1 MPTSKRR
8 RKESGSAPTAA
19 VFGCVALSMLGAPE
33 RARAAADSAAA
44 LGLEEVVVTAR
55 KREENLQTAPVSVT
69 AFTAAALERQGIDTL
84 VDLGSHVANLSMI
97 SGQGGGATQTQVSIR
112 GVGQSDF
119 ILTSDQS
126 VGVYVDGVY
135 FPRSMGAALD
145 LVDIERIEVLRG
157 PQGTLFGRNTTA
169 GAIQVI
175 STPPRN
181 DFAAKAELTTG
192 SFERLDFKGSLNL
205 PLGERVSSRV
215 SVASL
220 NQEGYGERFFDGVD
234 GADTDV
240 LAARAALR
248 AQLTD
253 SLQADLIVDYS
264 RKRGNGGLERLVG
277 IDPTDPNL
285 AFYNSF
291 LTSQGLP
298 PADERFITQ
307 DVHDTWAGSRNRDD
321 NEIGGASLT
330 LDWSGDALRFKSIT
344 AWRTLEVQS
353 GYDFDGTPYPLA
365 EQILNLEQ
373 EQISQ
378 ELQLAGDAI
387 GGRLQWMTGLFYF
400 GEDAEDMQDVPF
412 YQPVIATG
420 GGSFVRVPG
429 GFSFTS
435 LISQETRSYAFYGQG
450 TWRFTDKWSAT
461 SGLRYTDEKKTLD
474 SSVTG
479 AFVRPP
485 GTVSD
490 SWSDLSPRLGL
501 EYRISDR
508 TMTYVS
514 ASRGFRSG
522 GFNGRNTSPNPPQ
535 SFDPETIWAYEL
547 GMKTET
553 GDRRLRLN
561 SALFY
566 YDYSDFQG
574 LTLDSFSGITITVGN
589 IAKVEMY
596 GVEFELAARPTDALQ
611 LSLAAGYTHHDI
623 AEVAA
628 GGQITIRPDTQ
639 LINAPE
645 WTATAAIDYTLPA
658 VKLGTFDLH
667 LDYGW
672 KSDVEFFLPNYPDE
686 GQDAYGLL
694 NARIGFAPTGSSW
707 RIELFGDNLAD
718 EEYRVFAE
726 NGTPLGVP
734 ATTAA
739 YARPRE
745 WGARFK
751 IEFD

>member
-1 MPTSKRR
+1 MLGCSVL
-8 RKESGSAPTAA
+8 SVLAAPPLARAQDDTAA
-19 VFGCVALSMLGAPE
+19 PVRGA
-33 RARAAADSAAA
+33 
-44 LGLEEVVVTAR
+44 LEEVVVTAR
-55 KREENLQTAPVSVT
+55 KREENLQTAPVSVA
-69 AFTAAALERQGIDTL
+69 AFTAAALQRQGIDTL
-84 VDLGSHVANLSMI
+84 VDLGSRVPNLSMI
-97 SGQGGGATQTQVSIR
+97 SGQGGGGTQTQVSIR

-169 GAIQVI
+169 GAIQII
-175 STPPRN
+175 SAPPE
-181 DFAAKAELTTG
+181 DAFLAKAELTAG
-192 SFERLDFKGSLNL
+192 SFNRLDFKGSLNM
-205 PLGERVSSRV
+205 PLGERVASRI
-215 SVASL
+215 SLASL
-220 NQEGYGERFFDGVD
+220 NQDGYGTRLFDKTD

-240 LAARAALR
+240 LAGRAAFR
-248 AQLTD
+248 AELTD
-253 SLQADLIVDYS
+253 SLQADLILDYS
-264 RKRGNGGLERLVG
+264 RKRGYAGLERLVN

-291 LTSQGLP
+291 LASQGLP
-298 PADERFITQ
+298 PADARFITS
-307 DVHDTWAGSRNRDD
+307 DVHDTWAGSRNQDD
-321 NEIGGASLT
+321 NEMGGASLT
-330 LDWSGDALRFKSIT
+330 FDWSGATLHFKSIT
-344 AWRTLEVQS
+344 AWRSLQVHS

-365 EQILNLEQ
+365 EQALNLDQ

-378 ELQLAGDAI
+378 EFQLSGDAL
-387 GGRLQWMTGLFYF
+387 GGRLQWLTGLFYF
-400 GEDAEDMQDVPF
+400 GEDAQDRQDIPF

-435 LISQETRSYAFYGQG
+435 FISQETNSYAAYGQG
-450 TWRFTDKWSAT
+450 TYRFTDKWSVTA
-461 SGLRYTDEKKTLD
+461 GLRYTDEEKILD
-474 SSVTG
+474 SSLTG
-479 AFVRPP
+479 AFLRPP

-490 SWSDLSPRLGL
+490 SWSDLSPRLGF

-508 TMTYVS
+508 AMTYVS

-547 GMKTET
+547 GLKTET
-553 GDRRLRLN
+553 DDRRLRFN

-596 GVEFELAARPTDALQ
+596 GAEFDVAARPTESLQ

-628 GGQITIRPDTQ
+628 GAQITIRPDTR

-645 WTATAAIDYTLPA
+645 WTATAAIDYTLA
-658 VKLGTFDLH
+658 AGKTGDIDLH

-672 KSDVEFFLPNYPDE
+672 KSEIEFFLPNYPDE
-686 GQDAYGLL
+686 GQSAYGVL
-694 NARIGFAPTGSSW
+694 NARVGFAPAGRSW
-707 RIELFGDNLAD
+707 RVEVFGDNLTD
-718 EEYRVFAE
+718 EEYRMFAE
-726 NGTPLGVP
+726 NGKALGVP
-734 ATTAA
+734 ATTAI

-745 WGARFK
+745 WGARFR